1 VDFCLEALVGIHQQV
16 DDPTKR
22 RRKDMVAESTAD
34 SADVNLTDHE
44 DVGMV
49 SPPVPSIYDI
59 AEKKNKR
66 RSEKEPTPMA
76 PGKKQGTGHAQ
87 KDPIPKATASN
98 TSKGKAQ
105 SSPPRGLMG
114 ALEAAR
120 EAAKMREIA
129 RPLAPVPW
137 LYMGLLGHEASQP
150 LVG

>member
-1 VDFCLEALVGIHQQV
+1 MA
-16 DDPTKR
+16 
-22 RRKDMVAESTAD
+22 AESTAD

-59 AEKKNKR
+59 AEKKSKR
-66 RSEKEPTPMA
+66 RSEREPTPMA
-76 PGKKQGTGHAQ
+76 PEKKKGTGHAQ

-129 RPLAPVPW
+129 RPLAPVTW
-137 LYMGLLGHEASQP
+137 LYIGLGHEESQP